1 LVYGLIGPVTK
12 IQQGLLVSYAVSWY
26 RWIKKQT
33 VSTFVHGLKYDITVA
48 GINHFVDR
56 IVPIHA
62 STYMKKIHGPTYRYN
77 GEVLTNPELILVSDH
92 HYNELDRCDH
102 VAQLLAASP
111 CRHLV
116 FFDHVVQQ
124 DILDFECFYFPTLL
138 ARECLEFSR
147 QEIKPYWQEKTHAF
161 NFMINKP
168 RNHRLLLLHMINE
181 LGLTNYCH
189 SLCWE
194 QSPVESVS
202 VTNYLI
208 GDEVVMEKGVRNGSY
223 INAITYQA
231 LLQKNVFEPSC
242 VSLITEPAYYE
253 RETIVTEKTIMSIYG
268 GTVPIWV
275 GGWRI
280 PDYMTKMKF
289 DIFDD
294 IVDHSYQKL
303 DCPEQRVRR
312 AIVDNIDLLMQ
323 PIQVDLARLQH
334 NLDLVNAN
342 PWLSQV
348 NSLIETYPELRTGWP
363 A

>member
-1 LVYGLIGPVTK
+1 ML
-12 IQQGLLVSYAVSWY
+12 
-26 RWIKKQT
+26 
-33 VSTFVHGLKYDITVA
+33 
-48 GINHFVDR
+48 
-56 IVPIHA
+56 
-62 STYMKKIHGPTYRYN
+62 KIHGPTYRYT
-77 GEVLTNPELILVSDH
+77 GEILDHPELILVVDH
-92 HYNELDRCDH
+92 HYDEKNQCDH
-102 VAQLLAASP
+102 VAHLLKASK
-111 CRHLV
+111 CNHTV
-116 FFDHVVQQ
+116 FFDHVLYQE
-124 DILDFECFYFPTLL
+124 IFDFECHYFPTLL
-138 ARECLEFSR
+138 ARECLEFDQQQIRSN
-147 QEIKPYWQEKTHAF
+147 WQHKSHAF
-161 NFMINKP
+161 NFIINKP
-168 RNHRLLLLHMINE
+168 RPHRLKLLQIIDE

-189 SLCWE
+189 SLCWN
-194 QSPVESVS
+194 QSTVPSIS
-202 VTNYLI
+202 ITDYRI
-208 GDEVVMEKGVRNGSY
+208 GNETVLEKGVRNGSY
-223 INAITYQA
+223 TNAITYQA

-253 RETIVTEKTIMSIYG
+253 RETIVTEKTIMAIYG